1 MLKILLVIFATLLSV
16 VHNTEA
22 VSLLDAVGSDNVK
35 AISDALARPDGKKDL
50 NKIGRGGQTPL
61 MLAGVCMTS
70 YLVCFVMLMILLVFL
85 VLSGKVN
92 AVRLLLEAG
101 ADATIGEEN
110 GYTPMHGGSKFTV

>member
-61 MLAGVCMTS
+61 MLAGVCITS
-70 YLVCFVMLMILLVFL
+70 YMVCFVMLMIFVGVF
-85 VLSGKVN
+85 S
-92 AVRLLLEAG
+92 LEWKSKC
-101 ADATIGEEN
+101 
-110 GYTPMHGGSKFTV
+110 GSVAFRSWCGRNYW